1 MSISVNLEPSDLLTV
16 HLTGKVSAQEFH
28 AAQQEA
34 SGLLKPVV
42 SVSVIAFL
50 ERFEGW
56 GAGDWNDSSIQF
68 QHDTQ
73 IKRMAIVGDR
83 KREDA
88 VMLFV
93 GKGLRHFDI
102 EYFEPAQ
109 VEQARQWATTGG
121 RSARVKS

>member
-1 MSISVNLEPSDLLTV
+1 MSVSVNLEPSDLLTV
-16 HLTGKVSAQEFH
+16 RLSGKVMAQEFR

-34 SGLLKPVV
+34 SKLLKPVV
-42 SVSVIAFL
+42 SVSVVAVL
-50 ERFEGW
+50 QGFEGW
-56 GAGDWNDSSIQF
+56 GSGDWNDSSIQF
-68 QHDTQ
+68 QHDAQ

-83 KREDA
+83 KWEDA

-109 VEQARQWATTGG
+109 VEEARQWATTGG
-121 RSARVKS
+121 RGARAKG